1 MQKLRYAFRDAM
13 RLLARQWGMTV
24 FTLLTS
30 FCVFAIVGATWLF
43 ASNVNSIFDS
53 LDDGVSIQAYLRQ
66 GANIAVART
75 RMENLSGVSHVNFV
89 SKSEALARL
98 RSRLGNQSEAI
109 TLVGDNP
116 LPESIEIYATDSK
129 FLPSIVEKIKTM
141 DEVDDVVYAGDLV
154 KRLAR
159 VSKFLDNLSFSMIVM
174 ALVACSLILFNTIR
188 LTAYSHTNEIN
199 MMVRVGATSGYVIAP
214 FVISG
219 AILGG
224 VSATIA
230 SVALSLS
237 YLNLINMLKSFVPF
251 FAFID
256 SSQFVVELSWK
267 LILGGTFVSFLAS
280 FIAVCDFVHRANK
293 RQ

>member
-98 RSRLGNQSEAI
+98 RSRLGDQSEAI

-159 VSKFLDNLSFSMIVM
+159 VSKFLDNLHIM
-174 ALVACSLILFNTIR
+174 R
-188 LTAYSHTNEIN
+188 
-199 MMVRVGATSGYVIAP
+199 
-214 FVISG
+214 
-219 AILGG
+219 
-224 VSATIA
+224 
-230 SVALSLS
+230 
-237 YLNLINMLKSFVPF
+237 
-251 FAFID
+251 
-256 SSQFVVELSWK
+256 
-267 LILGGTFVSFLAS
+267 
-280 FIAVCDFVHRANK
+280 
-293 RQ
+293 